1 VSDPLARFARVSPS
15 VRGRAAEGGRGSLT
29 HHARKPWLRRRY
41 RLRYRN
47 EDSYARGI
55 HFPPSTVPLGKNLWF
70 PFRLFP

>member
-1 VSDPLARFARVSPS
+1 VSDPLARFARSPP
-15 VRGRAAEGGRGSLT
+15 REGES
-29 HHARKPWLRRRY
+29 RRR
-41 RLRYRN
+41 RQGVAHTPHPKAVVSD